1 MNITITCLVP
11 LAAVLMATAC
21 GGDDGSTAEGP
32 AEGPAGG
39 SSSAASSA
47 ALVPAGIVA
56 CLVDAGLDAEEVES
70 GDTARIEVRYPLD
83 TTKLDFRDTPAD
95 AEQDLEFGEAYD
107 FNDFIVGS
115 VYVLLGDD
123 DESAVEDRPIIEGC
137 LS

>member
-1 MNITITCLVP
+1 MNITTTRLLP

-21 GGDDGSTAEGP
+21 GGDDGTTSDRAADGSPSAPPSAGP
-32 AEGPAGG
+32 LPAD
-39 SSSAASSA
+39 
-47 ALVPAGIVA
+47 VVA

-107 FNDFIVGS
+107 FNDFTVGS

-123 DESAVEDRPIIEGC
+123 DESAVEDRPILEGC

>member
-1 MNITITCLVP
+1 MNTTITFLVP

-21 GGDDGSTAEGP
+21 GGDDGSTTDGS
-32 AEGPAGG
+32 AGG
-39 SSSAASSA
+39 SSLASSTA
-47 ALVPAGIVA
+47 ALAPADVVT

-107 FNDFIVGS
+107 FNDFTVGS